1 MEDKE
6 ELISFD
12 FYVKNFP
19 FIKYLI
25 DEKYLT
31 NKSYVMIIIF
41 YDYSLYQKYVKIK
54 KDCDFMELMEK
65 NFIDRQ
71 NFNSK
76 EDGVYIICGYL
87 LQTIDEIIND
97 VFGEKRSLNE
107 NELNSIDVIKGNKT
121 DNTFYI
127 SLLKIYFFNSQGTMR
142 FKYNDIISQYSNEN
156 SKV

>member
-97 VFGEKRSLNE
+97 VFGEKRNLNE
-107 NELNSIDVIKGNKT
+107 KELNSIDVIKGNKT

>member
-6 ELISFD
+6 EIISFD

-31 NKSYVMIIIF
+31 NNSYVIIIIF

-54 KDCDFMELMEK
+54 KDCDFMELMAK
-65 NFIDRQ
+65 NFLFSE
-71 NFNSK
+71 NYNNK

-87 LQTIDEIIND
+87 LKTIDEIIND
-97 VFGEKRSLNE
+97 VFDEKRSLNK

-127 SLLKIYFFNSQGTMR
+127 SLLKIYFFNSKGTMS
-142 FKYNDIISQYSNEN
+142 FKYNDVISQYSNEN
-156 SKV
+156 

>member
-1 MEDKE
+1 MEGKE

-41 YDYSLYQKYVKIK
+41 YDYSLYLKYIKKK
-54 KDCDFMELMEK
+54 KDCNFMELIENNFNEK
-65 NFIDRQ
+65 Q

-76 EDGVYIICGYL
+76 EDGVYIICGDL
-87 LQTIDEIIND
+87 SQTIDEIIND
-97 VFGEKRSLNE
+97 VFGEKRNLNE
-107 NELNSIDVIKGNKT
+107 KELNSIGVIKGNKAN
-121 DNTFYI
+121 NTFYI
-127 SLLKIYFFNSQGTMR
+127 R
-142 FKYNDIISQYSNEN
+142 SQYSNEN
-156 SKV
+156 

>member
-6 ELISFD
+6 EIISFD

-65 NFIDRQ
+65 NFIDKQ

-87 LQTIDEIIND
+87 LQAIDEIIND
-97 VFGEKRSLNE
+97 VFGEKRNLNE
-107 NELNSIDVIKGNKT
+107 KELNSIDVIKGNKT

-156 SKV
+156 SKE

>member
-41 YDYSLYQKYVKIK
+41 YDYSLYQKYIKIK
-54 KDCDFMELMEK
+54 KDYDFMKLMQDHFYDIKE
-65 NFIDRQ
+65 
-71 NFNSK
+71 FNSK
-76 EDGVYIICGYL
+76 KDGVYIICGGLY
-87 LQTIDEIIND
+87 QTIDEIIND
-97 VFGEKRSLNE
+97 VFGEKRNLNE
-107 NELNSIDVIKGNKT
+107 KELNSIDVIKGNKT

-127 SLLKIYFFNSQGTMR
+127 SLLKIYFFNTKGSMH
-142 FKYNDIISQYSNEN
+142 FKYKDIISQYSNEN
-156 SKV
+156 SKE